1 MLDSYDSVTPKRR
14 PVIRVIFAALIAS
27 AIFGASVSA
36 ASVDEIEIAGPL
48 DLASSAAFLPS
59 QVDRIEAPVVEP
71 DEQDDAEDTSG
82 ETPDPIESA
91 IDEVNH
97 LAQASADAVDNA
109 EALATSSAATSSD
122 AAIGSVA
129 LAPVPSLS
137 AAIDVR
143 DIDGLDTETDEAPV
157 GSFGQDQVAPGVNV
171 DELIADRDAGVASL
185 EAQVLSIQ
193 EARAEAEA
201 AAQLTVGERAAVL
214 ADELGTASS
223 EAEAQAAWDAGYAL
237 GGGSNLSAF
246 HSTILPCESGSQA
259 NRDTVVG
266 RTDDWG
272 RAQINR
278 PVWRTTFESL
288 TGRSF
293 EENIVHPALNGYM
306 AAHIEQVQ
314 GLSAWTCWRNR

>member
-1 MLDSYDSVTPKRR
+1 M
-14 PVIRVIFAALIAS
+14 
-27 AIFGASVSA
+27 SA
-36 ASVDEIEIAGPL
+36 ASVDEVEVAGPL
-48 DLASSAAFLPS
+48 DLGSAAFIPS
-59 QVDRIEAPVVEP
+59 QVDRAEAPETPAEEIEPAVVEAP
-71 DEQDDAEDTSG
+71 AAGTDI
-82 ETPDPIESA
+82 PSA
-91 IDEVNH
+91 TDEVDQ
-97 LAQASADAVDNA
+97 LAQANAVSRSTETADA
-109 EALATSSAATSSD
+109 TTD
-122 AAIGSVA
+122 AVIGSVA

-143 DIDGLDTETDEAPV
+143 NIDTELSEEAPV
-157 GSFGQDQVAPGVNV
+157 GSLGQDGPDGVDV
-171 DELIADRDAGVASL
+171 DALLADRDAGVASL

-193 EARAEAEA
+193 EARADVEAQ
-201 AAQLTVGERAAVL
+201 AQLSIGERAAVL
-214 ADELGTASS
+214 ADELGTAAN

-246 HSTILPCESGSQA
+246 HSTILPCESGSQV

-293 EENIVHPALNGYM
+293 EENVVHPTLNGYM